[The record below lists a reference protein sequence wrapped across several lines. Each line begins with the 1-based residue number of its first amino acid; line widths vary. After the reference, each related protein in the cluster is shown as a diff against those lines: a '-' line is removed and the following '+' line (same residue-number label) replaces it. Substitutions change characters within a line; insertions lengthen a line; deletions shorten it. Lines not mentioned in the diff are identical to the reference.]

1 MLFLSSSFLK
11 NLSRVGCQPVNSL
24 EASLL
29 IKGALRLREGYNCAQ
44 GPTAPKRIYPTPTPR
59 FQTGTCHR
67 ARKIHKTAII
77 GVCKSLKGKLKDHI
91 GLASWDLPGPS
102 LMLLITMR
110 YWPQNFKR
118 T

>member
-1 MLFLSSSFLK
+1 MPKFP
-11 NLSRVGCQPVNSL
+11 QPQR
-24 EASLL
+24 ETTLL
-29 IKGALRLREGYNCAQ
+29 
-44 GPTAPKRIYPTPTPR
+44 PPR

-67 ARKIHKTAII
+67 ARKIHKTANI

-102 LMLLITMR
+102 LMLLITIR
-110 YWPQNFKR
+110 YWSKNLKR